1 MNTTKPLVEI
11 QCPFLNLTNS
21 TMFCNQH
28 VTFRADYNQM
38 VLGDGS
44 QAHFK
49 RLLLEAL
56 IREEVANGNEEKISE
71 RIIKAITRREI
82 EKERLKRMDAGDGV
96 I

>member
-21 TMFCNQH
+21 TMFCH
-28 VTFRADYNQM
+28 VAFRADYNQM

-82 EKERLKRMDAGDGV
+82 EKERLQRMDAGDGV

>member
-1 MNTTKPLVEI
+1 MNITKPLVEI

-21 TMFCNQH
+21 TMFCH

-82 EKERLKRMDAGDGV
+82 EKERLQRMDAGDGV